1 MRGSAAGRRVP
12 GPHLIGLLAAIAT
25 LVVPTAAGA
34 TPPGQNGRIY
44 YQGPEAG
51 TSGPADIFGIN
62 PDGSGGLDL
71 TPNKNVHDERPSVS
85 PDGQR
90 IAFQTFRDGGWN
102 IFTIGTDGSNPTNV
116 TKTKDPV
123 IGFEPTWSPDGAKI
137 VYMRQNPGQDLWQ
150 ISPNGANATNLTD
163 SPETEYEAQ
172 PEYSPDGSKIAFVS
186 AGASGSNNDIWVMD
200 ANGGN
205 LKQLTFTETPTQN
218 LSPTWSP
225 DGMKIAFAT
234 LSSTSD
240 DGIHVMD
247 AGGGNQHR
255 ILNNGSPILGD
266 HMSWSPDGTRIAY
279 VQNGILTVAAAGG
292 APVPL
297 VKNSGADYPSWAP
310 IAAAPPPAAG
320 APVVQTAAP
329 GATPAAKKRAKKCR
343 KGFRKKRVK
352 GKTRC
357 VRRKPH
363 KKPKNRP
370 GRR

>member
-1 MRGSAAGRRVP
+1 MRGSVAERRTP
-12 GPHLIGLLAAIAT
+12 GAHLIGLLTAVAALALPAT
-25 LVVPTAAGA
+25 GWA

-51 TSGPADIFGIN
+51 TSGPADVFGIN
-62 PDGSGGLDL
+62 PDGSGVLDL
-71 TPNKNVHDERPSVS
+71 TPNKNVHDERPAVS

-102 IFTIGTDGSNPTNV
+102 IFTISVDGSSTTNV
-116 TKTKDPV
+116 TKTKEPIV
-123 IGFEPTWSPDGAKI
+123 NFEPTWSPDGSKI

-150 ISPNGANATNLTD
+150 ISPSGANATNLTD

-172 PEYSPDGSKIAFVS
+172 PEFSPDGSKIAFVS

-200 ANGGN
+200 ASGAN
-205 LKQLTFTETPTQN
+205 LKQLTFTEAPTQN

-225 DGMKIAFAT
+225 DGTKIAFART
-234 LSSTSD
+234 SSPAD

-247 AGGGNQHR
+247 VDGQNPHR

-279 VQNGILTVAAAGG
+279 VQSGILTVGAGGG

-310 IAAAPPPAAG
+310 IAAAPPPGAG
-320 APVVQTAAP
+320 VPGGQVAAP
-329 GATPAAKKRAKKCR
+329 GAPTARKKRAKKCR

-363 KKPKNRP
+363 KKKKA
-370 GRR
+370 